1 MMARVQR
8 EHRLSHY
15 VDKLLDRIL
24 LEPCWYTA
32 VDHSGRAIG
41 GSVQAQMNWRQHQK
55 WMGIKP
61 SQLDWNIEQRAI
73 DIPSDVPLW
82 RIAKIE
88 LKYGDNTPDHGQET
102 TMRLLAD
109 RQIFTGCCWTIAEFY
124 AALKTAGFQLH
135 ANAEN
140 IAHEIIE
147 RHAAAEREA
156 AIKAAGPKPAK
167 SFKPVQPKPTMDEI
181 RKAEALRRRVMY

>member
-15 VDKLLDRIL
+15 ESKLLDRIL

-61 SQLDWNIEQRAI
+61 SQLDWNIEQMAI
-73 DIPSDVPLW
+73 DIPSNVPLW

-88 LKYGDNTPDHGQET
+88 LKYGDNRPDHGQET

-109 RQIFTGCCWTIAEFY
+109 RQIFTGCCWNIAEFF

-140 IAHEIIE
+140 I
-147 RHAAAEREA
+147 
-156 AIKAAGPKPAK
+156 
-167 SFKPVQPKPTMDEI
+167 VC
-181 RKAEALRRRVMY
+181 